1 MHHVLFS
8 DHYDLVSPDGQIQ
21 EIYPE
26 DFGYKARIYFEHID
40 PSFVGFCIDLPFI
53 EFNLKSTLAQLGV
66 EAEMRH
72 IELRPLHG
80 QAFVEIYLQA
90 YGQLA
95 QMVLARLQPGMMIGK
110 LFAADPRR
118 RVRDPEYLHRMF
130 GRSDQK
136 GRPLLSLGGM
146 HGSNDL
152 ILEKIEGRTVAYIS
166 LKEGAIE
173 YDPSIEGLIPT
184 LAKALGQGIS
194 TRQLLGLHQHINS
207 YRTRVVTPGDILL
220 VKTAPLHIRTAFA
233 RVVDEFLPQG
243 YKHTSARILEP
254 TTAASGDIYEL
265 YGNSQ
270 VELTDIPLEFY
281 TLEPYREH
289 IFFKDRDQ
297 LQNSLE
303 KPELV
308 FEAFKTAPEGS
319 LERAAVFIVKGAQLK
334 HLKAHDWASCQIHTH
349 QFPGIWHS
357 ARQALM
363 VDRYIEQ
370 QPEYHFLKAMELGQ
384 ITSQGVLF
392 IKYFPSPLM
401 KRVLLSPRV
410 LQCLKAI
417 YFQKPSQ
424 HYGDF
429 FSHEDHNLLADL
441 WKFAM
446 PVYWVDQ
453 HTESVLQYV
462 QKNDNNSGIFT
473 PINKASTYLKASVF
487 GVYGSNLLEG
497 SFEKELSELIFGLQT
512 LRENVMHPQ
521 LSPQV
526 PLALVTGGGPGA
538 MEVGNRVARSM
549 DILSCAHI
557 VDFTR
562 KDQVINEQRQ
572 NPHVEAKMTYRID
585 KLVERQ
591 ADFNLDFPIFVM
603 GGIGTDFE
611 FHLEQVRRKTGAVP
625 AKPILLFGSVEYW
638 QDKLSY
644 CFQRN
649 LTSGTIKGS
658 EWISNCYYCVQTAS
672 QALKVYEAY
681 FKEFLPI
688 GAGHPMASLGFV
700 IVDDQWQPGTGLA
713 KTALIAQE

>member
-8 DHYDLVSPDGQIQ
+8 DHYDLVTPDGHIQ
-21 EIYPE
+21 EIEP
-26 DFGYKARIYFEHID
+26 DNLGYKAKVYFEHID
-40 PSFVGFCIDLPFI
+40 PSFIGFSLDLPFV

-80 QAFVEIYLQA
+80 QAYVEICLQA

-95 QMVLARLQPGMMIGK
+95 QFILTKLQPGMAVGK

-146 HGSNDL
+146 HGSSEL
-152 ILEKIEGRTVAYIS
+152 ILEKIDGRTVAYIS
-166 LKEGAIE
+166 LKEGAVQ
-173 YDPSIEGLIPT
+173 YDTAIEGLVPT
-184 LAKALGQGIS
+184 LAKALCHDIS
-194 TRQLLGLHQHINS
+194 IRQLLSLHQNLDQ
-207 YRTRVVTPGDILL
+207 YRTRIVTPGDILL

-243 YKHTSARILEP
+243 YKHTSARILDP
-254 TTAASGDIYEL
+254 STAASGDIYEL

-308 FEAFKTAPEGS
+308 FEAFKTIPEEPS
-319 LERAAVFIVKGAQLK
+319 ERAAVFIVKGAQLK
-334 HLKAHDWASCQIHTH
+334 HLNTGDWVSCQIHTH

-370 QPEYHFLKAMELGQ
+370 QPEYHFLRAMELGQ

-424 HYGDF
+424 HYGAF
-429 FSHEDHNLLADL
+429 FSHEDHNFLADL
-441 WKFAM
+441 WKFAV

-453 HTESVLQYV
+453 HTQTVLQYV

-473 PINKASTYLKASVF
+473 PIAKASTYLKASVF

-497 SFEKELSELIFGLQT
+497 SFEKELSELMAGLLK

-538 MEVGNRVARSM
+538 MEVGNRVAKNLE
-549 DILSCAHI
+549 ILSCAHI

-562 KDQVINEQRQ
+562 KDQVVNEQRQ

-611 FHLEQVRRKTGAVP
+611 FHLEQVRRKTGAVQ

-638 QDKLSY
+638 QDKISY

-649 LTSGTIKGS
+649 LASGTISGS
-658 EWISNCYYCVQTAS
+658 EWISNCYYCVQNAA
-672 QALKVYEAY
+672 QALKVYQSY
-681 FKEFLPI
+681 FMQTLPI
-688 GAGHPMASLGFV
+688 GASHPKASLGFV
-700 IVDDQWQPGTGLA
+700 IVDEHWSPGKGLVNEGCT
-713 KTALIAQE
+713 K

>member
-1 MHHVLFS
+1 MRHILFS
-8 DHYDLVSPDGQIQ
+8 DHYDLVTPDGHLSKLVL
-21 EIYPE
+21 
-26 DFGYKARIYFEHID
+26 DGTGYKAQVQFEHIG
-40 PSFVGFCIDLPFI
+40 PEFVGFCIDSPFV

-66 EAEMRH
+66 EAECLHM
-72 IELRPLHG
+72 ELRPLHG
-80 QAFVEIYLQA
+80 QATVELNLVG
-90 YGQLA
+90 YGELA
-95 QMVLARLQPGMMIGK
+95 HMILRHLRPGMAIGK

-118 RVRDPEYLHRMF
+118 RVRDPDYLHRMF

-146 HGSNDL
+146 QGSNDL

-166 LKEGAIE
+166 LKEGAVE
-173 YDPSIEGLIPT
+173 YDQAIEGLIPT
-184 LAKALGQGIS
+184 LAKALAQDVS
-194 TRQLLGLHQHINS
+194 TRHLLGLHQKIDS
-207 YRTRVVTPGDILL
+207 YKTRIVRPEDILL

-243 YKHTSARILEP
+243 YRHTSARILDP
-254 TTAASGDIYEL
+254 STAASGDIYEL

-308 FEAFKTAPEGS
+308 FNAFETAPS
-319 LERAAVFIVKGAQLK
+319 DLNERAAVFIVKGAQLK
-334 HLKAHDWASCQIHTH
+334 HLQTSDWFSCQIHNH

-370 QPEYHFLKAMELGQ
+370 QPEYQFLKAMELGQ

-392 IKYFPSPLM
+392 TKFFPSPLM

-424 HYGDF
+424 HYLDF
-429 FSHEDHNLLADL
+429 FSHEDHNFLADL
-441 WKFAM
+441 WKFAV
-446 PVYWVDQ
+446 PVYWVDK
-453 HTESVLQYV
+453 HTGSVLQYV
-462 QKNDNNSGIFT
+462 QKTENNSGMFA
-473 PINKASTYLKASVF
+473 PLAKAPTYLKASVF

-497 SFEKELSELIFGLQT
+497 SFEKELNELMAGLLQ
-512 LRENVMHPQ
+512 LRETVMHPQ
-521 LSPQV
+521 LGPQV

-538 MEVGNRVARSM
+538 MEVGNRVARTL

-562 KDQVINEQRQ
+562 KDQVVNEQRQ

-611 FHLEQVRRKTGAVP
+611 FHLEQVRRKTGAVA
-625 AKPILLFGSVEYW
+625 AKPILLFGHVEYW
-638 QDKLSY
+638 QDKISY

-658 EWISNCYYCVQTAS
+658 EWISNCYYCVQNAA
-672 QALKVYEAY
+672 QALKVYQAY
-681 FKEFLPI
+681 FSQELPI
-688 GAGHPMASLGFV
+688 GAQHPAAPLGFV
-700 IVDDQWQPGTGLA
+700 IVDDQWSASKGPA
-713 KTALIAQE
+713 S